1 MKVVGHHF
9 PTQITKFGRESPIS
23 QQAHLSLGLVPM
35 VEKPIVTPS
44 LGDQGFSETLRK
56 ALCTLAQPSSARAG
70 CGVEYAMLFLMKIS
84 VLEVYELRTFG
95 TSWHPQNP
103 ANFMDVYSQLFL
115 TWRFATCCHHCQL
128 LHFELSG

>member
-1 MKVVGHHF
+1 MVGHHF

-23 QQAHLSLGLVPM
+23 EQAHFSLGLVPM

-70 CGVEYAMLFLMKIS
+70 CGVEYAMRFLMKIS

-95 TSWHPQNP
+95 TSGHPQTLWMFIAIQPFFDLEICHMLPPLP
-103 ANFMDVYSQLFL
+103 APSF
-115 TWRFATCCHHCQL
+115 
-128 LHFELSG
+128 